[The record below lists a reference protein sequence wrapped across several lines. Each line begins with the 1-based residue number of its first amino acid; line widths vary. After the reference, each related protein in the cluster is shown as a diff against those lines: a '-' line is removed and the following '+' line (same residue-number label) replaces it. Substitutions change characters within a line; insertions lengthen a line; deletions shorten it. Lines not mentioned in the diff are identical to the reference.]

1 MPGNENWIKAL
12 DAKKVGREDVAR
24 WDHDGRS
31 FAIFRTS
38 DDKYY
43 ATDDI
48 CTHEYAHISD
58 GYVEGTTVECP
69 RHAGCFDIR
78 TGKALNPPAC
88 VNLRTFPVKV
98 EDGAIYLDIAER

>member
-1 MPGNENWIKAL
+1 MSDTKNWIKAL
-12 DAKKVGREDVAR
+12 DTTKVARGDVAR

-31 FAIFRTS
+31 YAIFRTDS
-38 DDKYY
+38 DAFY

-58 GYVEGTTVECP
+58 GYVEGTTIECT
-69 RHAGCFDIR
+69 RHAGCFDFR
-78 TGKALNPPAC
+78 TGQALNPPVC

-98 EDGAIYLDIAER
+98 EDGAIYIDIA